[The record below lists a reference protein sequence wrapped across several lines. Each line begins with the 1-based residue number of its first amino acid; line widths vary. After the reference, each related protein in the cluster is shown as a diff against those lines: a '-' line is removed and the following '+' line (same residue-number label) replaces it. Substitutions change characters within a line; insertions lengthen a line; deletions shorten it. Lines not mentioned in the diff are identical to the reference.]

1 LLCLLIC
8 GCGSSNG
15 ANSDRQANLVARAGA
30 SMLYKTDLA
39 GLVGPG
45 ISPEDSSKIVAR
57 FVDNWIKEEL
67 FIQEAANNINID
79 LTEIERKVANYR
91 FTLISYEYQKQRIK
105 QMLNSEVDSSEI
117 AGYYQQNKDNFILKQ
132 NIVQG
137 RYVKVALEA
146 PKKRDIRRWIKS
158 NRDQDME
165 SLRTYCLQFASNYSL
180 EDSTWLK
187 FDDVIKN
194 SPFNTISNKVQ
205 FLRNNRYVEE
215 TDSAY
220 LYLFKID
227 GYKISDEVSPLEF
240 VRDDIEN
247 IIINKRKVALAKSL
261 ENDIYERA
269 KENEDFEIY
278 K

>member
-1 LLCLLIC
+1 M
-8 GCGSSNG
+8 GSGSG
-15 ANSDRQANLVARAGA
+15 KDRQANLVARAGN
-30 SMLYKTDLA
+30 SMLYKTDLM
-39 GLVGPG
+39 GLVGTNTTA
-45 ISPEDSSKIVAR
+45 EDSTEIVER
-57 FVDNWIKEEL
+57 FIDNWIKEEL
-67 FIQEAANNINID
+67 VIQEAANNINID

-91 FTLISYEYQKQRIK
+91 FTLISYEYQKQRIE
-105 QMLNSEVDSSEI
+105 QLLNREVTAEEI
-117 AGYYQQNKDNFILKQ
+117 DLYYQENPDNFILNQ
-132 NIVQG
+132 HIVRG
-137 RYVKVALEA
+137 RYVKLSLEA
-146 PKKRDIRRWIKS
+146 PKKRDVRRWLKS
-158 NRDQDME
+158 DREQDLE
-165 SLRTYCLQFASNYSL
+165 SLKSYCLQFASNYSL
-180 EDSTWLK
+180 EDSAWLK

-205 FLRNNRYVEE
+205 FLRSNRYIEE

-278 K
+278 R

>member
-1 LLCLLIC
+1 MLCLLIC

>member
-1 LLCLLIC
+1 MALT
-8 GCGSSNG
+8 GCEWLGGSSAG
-15 ANSDRQANLVARAGA
+15 KDRETGLVARAGSA
-30 SMLYKTDLA
+30 TLYRSDLA
-39 GLVGPG
+39 GLIG
-45 ISPEDSSKIVAR
+45 SYNSAEDSTEVVER

-91 FTLISYEYQKQRIK
+91 FTLISYEYQKQRIETL
-105 QMLNSEVDSSEI
+105 LNREVTETEI
-117 AGYYQQNKDNFILKQ
+117 DQYYQENLDNFILNQ

-137 RYVKVALEA
+137 RYIKLALEA
-146 PKKRDIRRWIKS
+146 PKKREVRRWIKS
-158 NRDQDME
+158 DRTQDLE
-165 SLRTYCLQFASNYSL
+165 ALKTYCLQFASNYSL
-180 EDSTWLK
+180 EDSAWLK

-194 SPFNTISNKVQ
+194 SPLSTISNKVQ
-205 FLRNNRYVEE
+205 FLRSNRYIEE

-278 K
+278 R

>member
-1 LLCLLIC
+1 MASCDSLL
-8 GCGSSNG
+8 GSGSG
-15 ANSDRQANLVARAGA
+15 KDRQANLVARAGN
-30 SMLYKTDLA
+30 SMLYKTDLV
-39 GLVGPG
+39 GLVGTNT
-45 ISPEDSSKIVAR
+45 SLEDSTKIVER
-57 FVDNWIKEEL
+57 FIDNWIKEEL

-91 FTLISYEYQKQRIK
+91 FTLISYEYQKQRIEK
-105 QMLNSEVDSSEI
+105 MLNRDVTEAEI
-117 AGYYQQNKDNFILKQ
+117 DQYYQQNLDNFILNQ
-132 NIVQG
+132 HIVRG
-137 RYVKVALEA
+137 RYVKLSKEA
-146 PKKRDIRRWIKS
+146 PKKRDVRRWLKS
-158 NRDQDME
+158 EREQDLE
-165 SLRTYCLQFASNYSL
+165 SLKSYCLQFASNYSL
-180 EDSTWLK
+180 EDSAWLK

-205 FLRNNRYVEE
+205 FLRSNRYIEE

-278 K
+278 R